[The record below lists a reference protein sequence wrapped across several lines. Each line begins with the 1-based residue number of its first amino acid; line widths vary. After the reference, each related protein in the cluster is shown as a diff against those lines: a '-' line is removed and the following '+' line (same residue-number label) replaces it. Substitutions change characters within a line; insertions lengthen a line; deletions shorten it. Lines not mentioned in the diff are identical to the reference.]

1 MDCTRLLC
9 GYARGQI
16 TMWDLD
22 SGNCLRVITEAHPV
36 GYAVLHLQF
45 TDDPTVA
52 MMNDSSGSV
61 YTLSFKRMITR
72 TCESACFFSGS
83 KGEVCTMQPLHISP
97 NLKDSPL
104 YGSSLLAMAS
114 LTKLIIVN
122 MKPKPVAV
130 FTQKLSGPPICLPIL
145 SWYFSLV
152 EAEQEKVI
160 VPVLAFGRNQTILFY
175 KVWKNDDI
183 FSFTVY
189 QTMKVQYILISLHWI
204 NSQLVITLDTY
215 ERIRIIDVTSK
226 EELECLDLGSVQLVY
241 GSSYFKSL
249 STGGNVSPALKA
261 ASDYV
266 CYQAVHVCNGQL
278 ILLGTKS
285 IHCLNVRHWKDRL
298 DFFVRRN
305 EFIEALDLAKLFFE
319 GKGKAVIGLTGTKK
333 IRKSLVGDEIVNILL
348 SYLDVALTVNCP
360 KTNDESILVP
370 YFRSLVPTSIDYCLL
385 INDTELLFN
394 DVYERFSDD
403 HFAKQE
409 FLQGLESYILDGK
422 LTSLTPI
429 VMQDFIENYESNMKL
444 KKLEDCLVRLDLK
457 TVDLD
462 HMVKKCWEYQL
473 YDLIIYIYNKGLS
486 DYLTPLEKLIEILR
500 QLVLEKQG
508 NLDNG
513 DSIIGC
519 KVLVYLSCCL
529 AGNQYPV
536 GNIDENIV
544 KEVKNDIF
552 NWIVTKRSDL
562 IKSNETYPFIRTL
575 LNFDTREFLN
585 VLALAFEDEEFE
597 NHIEEVSIG
606 APQKRQK
613 IIDVLLQVMVDDD
626 SFSPSQIG
634 CLFTFIARQMAKYEV
649 SIKVNHLLFEQV
661 LEYLTNPDESGRH
674 EEREQALLELL
685 AAGGLKQFP
694 DEQIL
699 ALAESAK
706 FYRVCENIYQ
716 AKRQYEKVLS
726 CYWRDPSRKIQAFEY
741 MSNMLQD
748 VSMTDLDKEDLSH
761 AVMNSVIQLVEIS
774 APKFASLIIC
784 HFPNN
789 FSDIIKQ
796 LECHSVLLY
805 NFLKGVFLK
814 SSIEKLKQD
823 NRINIEPD
831 VQEQFIRLMCDYE
844 PDTVLE
850 YLQGNDHYRLEQ
862 TIAIVQPKKLIH
874 ATSYLLE
881 RIGDITS
888 AFNLLYEDLK
898 LKVKN
903 LNLVYSRSIIEIDEE
918 ELADHHKN
926 VRNSLTVVINLCERN
941 SGRLESEDR
950 EALWFPLLESVMSPQ
965 RKIKVSACSLPKISV
980 EKVLLKENK

>member
-1 MDCTRLLC
+1 M
-9 GYARGQI
+9 
-16 TMWDLD
+16 
-22 SGNCLRVITEAHPV
+22 
-36 GYAVLHLQF
+36 
-45 TDDPTVA
+45 
-52 MMNDSSGSV
+52 
-61 YTLSFKRMITR
+61 
-72 TCESACFFSGS
+72 
-83 KGEVCTMQPLHISP
+83 
-97 NLKDSPL
+97 
-104 YGSSLLAMAS
+104 
-114 LTKLIIVN
+114 
-122 MKPKPVAV
+122 
-130 FTQKLSGPPICLPIL
+130 
-145 SWYFSLV
+145 
-152 EAEQEKVI
+152 
-160 VPVLAFGRNQTILFY
+160 
-175 KVWKNDDI
+175 
-183 FSFTVY
+183 
-189 QTMKVQYILISLHWI
+189 
-204 NSQLVITLDTY
+204 
-215 ERIRIIDVTSK
+215 
-226 EELECLDLGSVQLVY
+226 
-241 GSSYFKSL
+241 
-249 STGGNVSPALKA
+249 
-261 ASDYV
+261 
-266 CYQAVHVCNGQL
+266 
-278 ILLGTKS
+278 
-285 IHCLNVRHWKDRL
+285 
-298 DFFVRRN
+298 
-305 EFIEALDLAKLFFE
+305 
-319 GKGKAVIGLTGTKK
+319 
-333 IRKSLVGDEIVNILL
+333 
-348 SYLDVALTVNCP
+348 
-360 KTNDESILVP
+360 
-370 YFRSLVPTSIDYCLL
+370 
-385 INDTELLFN
+385 
-394 DVYERFSDD
+394 
-403 HFAKQE
+403 
-409 FLQGLESYILDGK
+409 
-422 LTSLTPI
+422 
-429 VMQDFIENYESNMKL
+429 
-444 KKLEDCLVRLDLK
+444 
-457 TVDLD
+457 
-462 HMVKKCWEYQL
+462 
-473 YDLIIYIYNKGLS
+473 
-486 DYLTPLEKLIEILR
+486 
-500 QLVLEKQG
+500 
-508 NLDNG
+508 
-513 DSIIGC
+513 
-519 KVLVYLSCCL
+519 
-529 AGNQYPV
+529 
-536 GNIDENIV
+536 
-544 KEVKNDIF
+544 
-552 NWIVTKRSDL
+552 
-562 IKSNETYPFIRTL
+562 
-575 LNFDTREFLN
+575 
-585 VLALAFEDEEFE
+585 
-597 NHIEEVSIG
+597 
-606 APQKRQK
+606 
-613 IIDVLLQVMVDDD
+613 
-626 SFSPSQIG
+626 
-634 CLFTFIARQMAKYEV
+634 
-649 SIKVNHLLFEQV
+649 NHLLFEQV